1 MITAQTH
8 CRGAAQFLL
17 CKNTTSRVGKYCAVH
32 CAYTA
37 WLSSKQVR
45 AVVGASPYTFVSI
58 FFVAKSLAFFADFT
72 LCYGIEKA
80 VQSFSLRHRFVFGF
94 LLFIRGYPYTSCPL
108 PPILDSRQDM
118 VLRLPDFRLH
128 TQISD
133 LPAR

>member
-45 AVVGASPYTFVSI
+45 AVGGASPYTFVST
-58 FFVAKSLAFFADFT
+58 V
-72 LCYGIEKA
+72 CPP
-80 VQSFSLRHRFVFGF
+80 QNHCRSLRILLCIRNYKSGAEICSPTPLCFGLQLCTSSFIILHRLVG
-94 LLFIRGYPYTSCPL
+94 
-108 PPILDSRQDM
+108 
-118 VLRLPDFRLH
+118 LRLLRLCLKLRQGFAH
-128 TQISD
+128 F
-133 LPAR
+133 L

>member
-45 AVVGASPYTFVSI
+45 AVGGASPYTFVSTVCPPQNHCRSLRI
-58 FFVAKSLAFFADFT
+58 LLCIRNYKSGAEFT
-72 LCYGIEKA
+72 
-80 VQSFSLRHRFVFGF
+80 LRHRFVIDFSFAILLLLSTPLSRLAPIEALPISCERSRTRNLLTRGF
-94 LLFIRGYPYTSCPL
+94 TS
-108 PPILDSRQDM
+108 
-118 VLRLPDFRLH
+118 
-128 TQISD
+128 
-133 LPAR
+133 